1 MSYHLFFRVLT
12 THVPFS
18 SRKQRVK
25 MSPNELM
32 SYFAEKPLL
41 PSSLP
46 AVRFVMCFKSYTHRG
61 TIEAITR
68 LFSLFLS
75 LFTSFYYPSFLSPP
89 SLSLTLFFSPIFD
102 RSLDDPRVCRSSSL
116 SRMTRVAGAHRRAW
130 DYNRLESFV
139 QTSDKSFYN
148 LFFLFFSS
156 FCHFALCDN
165 AFFSYLLL
173 RTSE

>member
-75 LFTSFYYPSFLSPP
+75 LFTSFYYPSFLPP
-89 SLSLTLFFSPIFD
+89 PLSLSFFFLANFRSISRRSPGPSKLEFVA
-102 RSLDDPRVCRSSSL
+102 DDARRRCSSS
-116 SRMTRVAGAHRRAW
+116 RVG
-130 DYNRLESFV
+130 L
-139 QTSDKSFYN
+139 
-148 LFFLFFSS
+148 
-156 FCHFALCDN
+156 
-165 AFFSYLLL
+165 
-173 RTSE
+173 

>member
-1 MSYHLFFRVLT
+1 MSYHFFFRVLT

-25 MSPNELM
+25 ISPNELM

-46 AVRFVMCFKSYTHRG
+46 VVRFVMCFKSYTHRG

-75 LFTSFYYPSFLSPP
+75 LFTSFYYPSFFSPSPLS
-89 SLSLTLFFSPIFD
+89 LFFSPIFD
-102 RSLDDPRVCRSSSL
+102 RSLDDPRVRRSSSL
-116 SRMTRVAGAHRRAW
+116 SRMTRVAGAHRSRVG
-130 DYNRLESFV
+130 L
-139 QTSDKSFYN
+139 
-148 LFFLFFSS
+148 
-156 FCHFALCDN
+156 
-165 AFFSYLLL
+165 
-173 RTSE
+173 